1 MRILA
6 VDAGNSRIKWGL
18 REHQQW
24 LMLGVANHTEID
36 SLAENWKTLPAPHK
50 IIVSN
55 VAGEKSHAHLK
66 KLFSIWPAHCEW
78 VRAKPTECGVSNGYD
93 DPAQLGADRWAALIA
108 AWDLR
113 HTACL
118 VVNAGTAMTVDGL
131 NDKGEFLGGV
141 IIPGLQAMRQALA
154 QSTAAI
160 SLRQVAQDKMSVAS
174 AEGFKAFPINSADAA
189 HNGCLQALVGAV
201 ERMWEQ
207 LQRDSAD
214 NPYCILSGGDALA
227 LQPLLSMPVQVMEH
241 LVLDGLIKIAQQ
253 EEAS

>member
-18 REHQQW
+18 REDQEW
-24 LMLGVANHTEID
+24 LMLGATNHAEID

-55 VAGEKSHAHLK
+55 VTGEKSHAYLQ
-66 KLFSIWPAHCEW
+66 KLFSIWPAHSEW
-78 VRAKPTECGVSNGYD
+78 VKAKPTECGVSNGYD
-93 DPAQLGADRWAALIA
+93 DPSQLGADRWAALIA

-141 IIPGLQAMRQALA
+141 IVPGFQVMRQALA

-160 SLRQVAQDKMSVAS
+160 SLRLVAQDKMPVAS
-174 AEGFKAFPINSADAA
+174 AEEFKAFPTNSADAA
-189 HNGCLQALVGAV
+189 HNGCMQALAGAV

-207 LQRDSAD
+207 LQHHSAD
-214 NPYCILSGGDALA
+214 NPYCILSGGDAFA
-227 LQPLLSMPVQVMEH
+227 LQPFLSMPVQVREH

-253 EEAS
+253 EETP